1 MAMTS
6 IAELLQRATQIKPNA
21 IERIDAEFL
30 MAYVLAKPR
39 SWLYAFS
46 DRNLSDEQAAA
57 FESALVR
64 RLAGEPVAYITGR
77 RGFWSF
83 DLHVTPDTLIPRP
96 ETELLV
102 ELALACLHPEQKST
116 VLDLGTG
123 SGAVALAIASERPQ
137 AQVIAVDYSEAALA
151 IAMGN
156 ARQLKLAN
164 TQFFH
169 GSWFAPVTGKRFDTI
184 VSNPPYIENSDPHL
198 QQGDL
203 RFEPSSALTPGPD
216 GLADLRIITAQ
227 APKHLHSGGWL
238 LVEHGYDQGEAVRE
252 LFAHAQFKNISTEQD
267 LEHRD
272 RVTMGQLL

>member
-30 MAYVLAKPR
+30 MAYVLAKPL

-102 ELALACLHPEQKST
+102 ELALACLHPEKKST
-116 VLDLGTG
+116 MLDLGTG

-156 ARQLKLAN
+156 ARQLKLVN